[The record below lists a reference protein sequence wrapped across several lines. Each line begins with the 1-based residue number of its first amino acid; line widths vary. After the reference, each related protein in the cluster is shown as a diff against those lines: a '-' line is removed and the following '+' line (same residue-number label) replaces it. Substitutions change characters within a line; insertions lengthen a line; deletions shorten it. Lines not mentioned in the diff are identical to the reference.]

1 MESSGF
7 RHHCGNCEWDFR
19 SDQDLIKHELE
30 EHQVWSLMHV
40 SIDTFLSTCQISMTY
55 PTTNVLG
62 HWDVCIQYI
71 VYYTHHILYKSLLY
85 IPKILGKAKMSHLKV
100 EQKPDASMNLPDKHQ
115 TCGLDGCSFTAAAK
129 PLEIHILH
137 MHSSGLYNRVH
148 QGNTPEDVAKWRAE
162 RKK

>member
-1 MESSGF
+1 MYLVIETS
-7 RHHCGNCEWDFR
+7 
-19 SDQDLIKHELE
+19 
-30 EHQVWSLMHV
+30 V
-40 SIDTFLSTCQISMTY
+40 
-55 PTTNVLG
+55 
-62 HWDVCIQYI
+62 YI
-71 VYYTHHILYKSLLY
+71 VYYTYHILYKSLLY

-148 QGNTPEDVAKWRAE
+148 QGNTPEDIAKWRAE